1 MNTQAKGENVIFLL
15 RSRKKTVIL
24 VDKRAGP
31 GNRPIP
37 PEESG
42 NIKRPDSFS
51 CPRGPGIAG
60 ADREHQF

>member
-1 MNTQAKGENVIFLL
+1 MIFLL

-24 VDKRAGP
+24 VGKRAGP

-42 NIKRPDSFS
+42 NIKRPEPFAS
-51 CPRGPGIAG
+51 PRGAGIAE
-60 ADREHQF
+60 AEREHQF